1 MALDC
6 EVEFARL
13 VLPHR
18 ARMQRA
24 IWGVLRDAGLA
35 EDALQDALVILWRK
49 LRVLRHHP
57 NPEAFVLRVSIDAAR
72 DQWRARRRRDARA
85 RPLEALRRTPAR
97 GDDLAID
104 PVEQA
109 ETRTA
114 VLAAIDRLGSRQASA
129 ILLRAVEDE
138 AYSDVAQALGCSEA
152 TARVHVQRARV
163 KLRQWLGHLRPAPR
177 ERST

>member
-1 MALDC
+1 MALDD

-24 IWGVLRDAGLA
+24 IWGVLRDADLS
-35 EDALQDALVILWRK
+35 EDALQDALVVLWRK
-49 LRVLRHHP
+49 IGVLRDHP

-72 DQWRARRRRDARA
+72 DRWRARRRRDARC
-85 RPLEALRRTPAR
+85 RPLEDARRLQAPGEVA
-97 GDDLAID
+97 GPD
-104 PVEQA
+104 PIEQA

-138 AYSDVAQALGCSEA
+138 PYAHVAQALGCSEA
-152 TARVHVQRARV
+152 TARVHVQRARE
-163 KLRQWLGHLRPAPR
+163 KLRHWLGHLRPAMR